1 MWCCVHVPEYRTT
14 SYVSSSMYMSS
25 SLERCAC
32 PGIRQCTSD
41 KSHPRRTSQDPRSR
55 KGEALVVA
63 RRPPGFR
70 SRRAESPTARPTER
84 PSVSKQA
91 SKQAQQRNNLDV
103 AHACF
108 EERMPRSSSSVVS
121 ATEPGGAHTSGQQR
135 SRERRAGRGGGFKR
149 QCISIFFCTMAGCTL
164 LPSALAEGKEHA

>member
-1 MWCCVHVPEYRTT
+1 MQRVRYRGPCTCTHVLSESVNMLNRRQQWRRIRPRVVLRTRVPDDITCQQLHVHVL
-14 SYVSSSMYMSS
+14 VA
-25 SLERCAC
+25 RCAC

-108 EERMPRSSSSVVS
+108 EERMPRSSSSAVS
-121 ATEPGGAHTSGQQR
+121 
-135 SRERRAGRGGGFKR
+135 ER
-149 QCISIFFCTMAGCTL
+149 L
-164 LPSALAEGKEHA
+164 LPALPAMGI

>member
-91 SKQAQQRNNLDV
+91 SATTQQPRCRACLLRGANASIELLRSQYDGTWRSTHVRAAAQQGE
-103 AHACF
+103 A
-108 EERMPRSSSSVVS
+108 
-121 ATEPGGAHTSGQQR
+121 
-135 SRERRAGRGGGFKR
+135 RRAWGGFKR

-164 LPSALAEGKEHA
+164 LPSASAEGKEHA